1 MSSNQKFYKLN
12 TNADCAEQTIYDSD
26 ESEYESEAGEDT
38 TPPQSEATM
47 STASEDSMPLERI
60 GEEAEPPTVD
70 SLYNLSAQLE
80 VVPVCLVGT
89 ETAAINYS

>member
-1 MSSNQKFYKLN
+1 MSSNQKFSKLN
-12 TNADCAEQTIYDSD
+12 TNAVCAEQTIYDSD
-26 ESEYESEAGEDT
+26 ESEYESEA
-38 TPPQSEATM
+38 SEATR

-70 SLYNLSAQLE
+70 SFYNLSAQLE